1 MQELTI
7 TDLES
12 GQRLNKYMMKYLNQ
26 APSSFIYKMLRKKN
40 ITRNG
45 KKASG
50 DEILECGDV
59 IKVFL
64 ADETIEKFRVVN
76 TKNPHFDRGSKQHD
90 IVKSAD
96 SATSDG
102 SAQTSRQKPGITL
115 QILYQDPDIL
125 AVHKPVGVLSQKA
138 KKDDY
143 SINEAIVDYC
153 LSMRILSEKQLE
165 TFHPSISNRLDRNT
179 SGIILAGISLKGSQM
194 LARILK
200 GHTCEKYYYTI
211 VAGEMKQRIHEKAY
225 IVKDTKKNQSKIQ
238 KLESPGASMI
248 ETAFTPLCVKNGF
261 TLLQVQLFTG
271 KSHQIRAHLASIGH
285 PILGDGKYG
294 DPAKNKKLREAC
306 GIRSQLLHAYHME
319 CPGGTVV
326 TAPEPGTFQKAEQW
340 ALHTAPTENNRKKR

>member
-7 TDLES
+7 TDLDA

-45 KKASG
+45 KKATG
-50 DEILECGDV
+50 DEILKCGDV

-64 ADETIEKFRVVN
+64 ADETIEKFRVTQTGQV
-76 TKNPHFDRGSKQHD
+76 SK
-90 IVKSAD
+90 
-96 SATSDG
+96 
-102 SAQTSRQKPGITL
+102 QKPGITL
-115 QILYQDPDIL
+115 QILYQDSDIL

-138 KKDDY
+138 QKDDY

-153 LSMRILSEKQLE
+153 LSMRILNEKQLE

-225 IVKDTKKNQSKIQ
+225 IVKDSKKNQSKIQ
-238 KLESPGASMI
+238 KHESPGASMI
-248 ETAFTPLCVKNGF
+248 ETAFTPLCTKNCF

-271 KSHQIRAHLASIGH
+271 KSHQIRAHLQS
-285 PILGDGKYG
+285 LGYPMAGDTKYG
-294 DPAKNKKLREAC
+294 NPAVNRKLRD
-306 GIRSQLLHAYHME
+306 RYNLNHQLLHAGRLVL
-319 CPGGTVV
+319 PGI
-326 TAPEPGTFQKAEQW
+326 PEITDPLPAEFQKIADGLE
-340 ALHTAPTENNRKKR
+340 LKFPTNH

>member
-1 MQELTI
+1 MDMQELTI
-7 TDLES
+7 TDLDA

-45 KKASG
+45 KKATG
-50 DEILECGDV
+50 DEILKCGDV

-64 ADETIEKFRVVN
+64 ADETIEKFRVTQIGQV
-76 TKNPHFDRGSKQHD
+76 SK
-90 IVKSAD
+90 
-96 SATSDG
+96 
-102 SAQTSRQKPGITL
+102 QKPGITL
-115 QILYQDPDIL
+115 QILYQDSDIL

-138 KKDDY
+138 QKDDY

-153 LSMRILSEKQLE
+153 LSMRILNEKQLE

-225 IVKDTKKNQSKIQ
+225 IVKDSKKNQSKIQ
-238 KLESPGASMI
+238 KHESPGASMI
-248 ETAFTPLCVKNGF
+248 ETAFTPLCTKNGF

-271 KSHQIRAHLASIGH
+271 KSHQIRAHLQS
-285 PILGDGKYG
+285 LGYPMAGDTKYG
-294 DPAKNKKLREAC
+294 NPTVNRKLRD
-306 GIRSQLLHAYHME
+306 RYNLNHQLLHAGRLVL
-319 CPGGTVV
+319 PGI
-326 TAPEPGTFQKAEQW
+326 PEITDPLPAEFQKIADGLE
-340 ALHTAPTENNRKKR
+340 LKFPTNH

>member
-7 TDLES
+7 TDLEA

-64 ADETIEKFRVVN
+64 ADETIEKFRVVQA
-76 TKNPHFDRGSKQHD
+76 SK
-90 IVKSAD
+90 K
-96 SATSDG
+96 TS
-102 SAQTSRQKPGITL
+102 GITL

-138 KKDDY
+138 QKDDY
-143 SINEAIVDYC
+143 SINEAILDYC
-153 LSMRILSEKQLE
+153 LSMRILTVKQLE

-179 SGIILAGISLKGSQM
+179 SGIILAGISLKGSQT

-271 KSHQIRAHLASIGH
+271 KSHQIRAHLQS
-285 PILGDGKYG
+285 LGYPMAGDTKYG
-294 DPAKNKKLREAC
+294 NPAVNRKLRE
-306 GIRSQLLHAYHME
+306 RYHLNHQLLHAGRLVL
-319 CPGGTVV
+319 PDI
-326 TAPEPGTFQKAEQW
+326 PEITDPLPAEFQKVADGLGLKLP
-340 ALHTAPTENNRKKR
+340 AKY

>member
-7 TDLES
+7 TDLEA

-64 ADETIEKFRVVN
+64 ADETIEKFRVVQA
-76 TKNPHFDRGSKQHD
+76 SKQ
-90 IVKSAD
+90 
-96 SATSDG
+96 TS
-102 SAQTSRQKPGITL
+102 GITL

-138 KKDDY
+138 QKNDY

-153 LSMRILSEKQLE
+153 LSMQILTEKQLE

-179 SGIILAGISLKGSQM
+179 SGIILAGISLKGSQT

-211 VAGEMKQRIHEKAY
+211 VAGEMKHCIHEKAY

-238 KLESPGASMI
+238 KHESPGASMI
-248 ETAFTPLCVKNGF
+248 ETAFTPICTKNGF

-271 KSHQIRAHLASIGH
+271 KSHQIRAHLQS
-285 PILGDGKYG
+285 LGYPMAGDTKYG
-294 DPAKNKKLREAC
+294 NPAVNRKLRE
-306 GIRSQLLHAYHME
+306 RYHLNHQLLHAGRLVL
-319 CPGGTVV
+319 PDI
-326 TAPEPGTFQKAEQW
+326 PEITDPLPAEFQKVADGLGLKLP
-340 ALHTAPTENNRKKR
+340 ANH

>member
-7 TDLES
+7 TDLEA

-64 ADETIEKFRVVN
+64 ADETIEKFRVTQTGQV
-76 TKNPHFDRGSKQHD
+76 SK
-90 IVKSAD
+90 
-96 SATSDG
+96 
-102 SAQTSRQKPGITL
+102 QKPGITL
-115 QILYQDPDIL
+115 QILYQDSDIL

-138 KKDDY
+138 QKDDY

-153 LSMRILSEKQLE
+153 LSMRILNEKQLE

-225 IVKDTKKNQSKIQ
+225 IVKDSKKNQSKIQ
-238 KLESPGASMI
+238 KHESPGASMI
-248 ETAFTPLCVKNGF
+248 ETAFTPLCTKNGF

-271 KSHQIRAHLASIGH
+271 KSHQIRAHLQS
-285 PILGDGKYG
+285 LGYPMAGDTKYG
-294 DPAKNKKLREAC
+294 NPAVNRKLRE
-306 GIRSQLLHAYHME
+306 RYHLNHQLLHAGRLVL
-319 CPGGTVV
+319 PDI
-326 TAPEPGTFQKAEQW
+326 PEITDPLPAEFQKVADG
-340 ALHTAPTENNRKKR
+340 LGLKLPENH

>member
-1 MQELTI
+1 MQQLTI
-7 TDLES
+7 TDLEA

-64 ADETIEKFRVVN
+64 ADETIERFRVV
-76 TKNPHFDRGSKQHD
+76 GSTQ
-90 IVKSAD
+90 VS
-96 SATSDG
+96 G
-102 SAQTSRQKPGITL
+102 QKPGITL

-153 LSMRILSEKQLE
+153 LSMRILTEKQLE

-194 LARILK
+194 LASILK

-211 VAGEMKQRIHEKAY
+211 IAGEMKQCIHEKAY

-238 KLESPGASMI
+238 KHESPGASMI
-248 ETAFTPLCVKNGF
+248 ETAFTPLCTKNGF

-271 KSHQIRAHLASIGH
+271 KSHQIRAHLQS
-285 PILGDGKYG
+285 LGYPMAGDTKYG
-294 DPAKNKKLREAC
+294 NPAVNRKLRE
-306 GIRSQLLHAYHME
+306 RYHLNHQLLHAGKLVL
-319 CPGGTVV
+319 PDI
-326 TAPEPGTFQKAEQW
+326 PEITDPLPAEF
-340 ALHTAPTENNRKKR
+340 KKIADGLGLKLPANH

>member
-7 TDLES
+7 TDLEA

-64 ADETIEKFRVVN
+64 ADETIEKFRVVQA
-76 TKNPHFDRGSKQHD
+76 SKQ
-90 IVKSAD
+90 
-96 SATSDG
+96 TS
-102 SAQTSRQKPGITL
+102 GITL
-115 QILYQDPDIL
+115 QILYHDSDIL

-271 KSHQIRAHLASIGH
+271 KSHQIRAHLQS
-285 PILGDGKYG
+285 LGYPMAGDTKYG
-294 DPAKNKKLREAC
+294 NPAVNRKLRE
-306 GIRSQLLHAYHME
+306 RYHLNHQLLHAGRLVL
-319 CPGGTVV
+319 PDI
-326 TAPEPGTFQKAEQW
+326 PEITDPLPAEFQKVADGLGLKLP
-340 ALHTAPTENNRKKR
+340 ANH

>member
-1 MQELTI
+1 MQQLTI
-7 TDLES
+7 TDLEA

-64 ADETIEKFRVVN
+64 ADETIEKFRVV
-76 TKNPHFDRGSKQHD
+76 
-90 IVKSAD
+90 
-96 SATSDG
+96 G
-102 SAQTSRQKPGITL
+102 SAQVSGQKPGITL

-138 KKDDY
+138 QKNDY
-143 SINEAIVDYC
+143 AINEAIVDYC
-153 LSMRILSEKQLE
+153 LSMRILTAKQLE

-179 SGIILAGISLKGSQM
+179 SGIILAGISLKGSQT

-211 VAGEMKQRIHEKAY
+211 VAGEMKQCIHEKAY

-238 KLESPGASMI
+238 KHESPGASMI
-248 ETAFTPLCVKNGF
+248 ETAFTPLCTKNGF

-271 KSHQIRAHLASIGH
+271 KSHQIRAHLQS
-285 PILGDGKYG
+285 LGYPMAGDTKYG
-294 DPAKNKKLREAC
+294 NPVVNRKLRE
-306 GIRSQLLHAYHME
+306 RYHLNHQLLHAGRLVL
-319 CPGGTVV
+319 PDI
-326 TAPEPGTFQKAEQW
+326 PEITDPLPAEFQKVADGLGLKLP
-340 ALHTAPTENNRKKR
+340 ANY

>member
-7 TDLES
+7 TDLEA

-64 ADETIEKFRVVN
+64 ADETIEKFRVVQA
-76 TKNPHFDRGSKQHD
+76 SKQ
-90 IVKSAD
+90 
-96 SATSDG
+96 TS
-102 SAQTSRQKPGITL
+102 GITL

-179 SGIILAGISLKGSQM
+179 SGIILAGISLKGSQT

-211 VAGEMKQRIHEKAY
+211 VAGEMKQCIHEKAY

-238 KLESPGASMI
+238 KHESPGASMI
-248 ETAFTPLCVKNGF
+248 ETAFTPLCTKNDF

-271 KSHQIRAHLASIGH
+271 KSHQIRAHLQS
-285 PILGDGKYG
+285 LGYPMAGDTKYG
-294 DPAKNKKLREAC
+294 NPAVNRKLRE
-306 GIRSQLLHAYHME
+306 RYHLNHQLLHAGRLVL
-319 CPGGTVV
+319 PDI
-326 TAPEPGTFQKAEQW
+326 PEITDPLPAEFQKVADGLGLKLP
-340 ALHTAPTENNRKKR
+340 ANH

>member
-1 MQELTI
+1 MQQLTI
-7 TDLES
+7 TDLEA

-64 ADETIEKFRVVN
+64 ADETIEKFRVV
-76 TKNPHFDRGSKQHD
+76 
-90 IVKSAD
+90 
-96 SATSDG
+96 G
-102 SAQTSRQKPGITL
+102 SAQVSGQKPGITL

-138 KKDDY
+138 QKDDY

-153 LSMRILSEKQLE
+153 LSMQILSEKQLE

-179 SGIILAGISLKGSQM
+179 SGIILAGISLKGSQT

-211 VAGEMKQRIHEKAY
+211 VAGEMKQCIHEKAY

-238 KLESPGASMI
+238 KHESPGAAMI
-248 ETAFTPLCVKNGF
+248 ETAFTPLCTKNGF

-271 KSHQIRAHLASIGH
+271 KSHQIRAHLQS
-285 PILGDGKYG
+285 LGYPMAGDTKYG
-294 DPAKNKKLREAC
+294 NPAVNRKLRE
-306 GIRSQLLHAYHME
+306 RYRLNHQLLHAGRLVL
-319 CPGGTVV
+319 PDI
-326 TAPEPGTFQKAEQW
+326 PEITDPLPAEFQKVADGLGLKLP
-340 ALHTAPTENNRKKR
+340 ANR

>member
-7 TDLES
+7 TDLEA

-64 ADETIEKFRVVN
+64 ADETIEKFRVVQA
-76 TKNPHFDRGSKQHD
+76 SKQ
-90 IVKSAD
+90 
-96 SATSDG
+96 TS
-102 SAQTSRQKPGITL
+102 GITL
-115 QILYQDPDIL
+115 QILYHDSDIL

-211 VAGEMKQRIHEKAY
+211 VAGEMKQGIHEKAY

-271 KSHQIRAHLASIGH
+271 KSHQIRAHLQS
-285 PILGDGKYG
+285 LGYPMAGDTKYG
-294 DPAKNKKLREAC
+294 NPAVNRKLRE
-306 GIRSQLLHAYHME
+306 RYHLNHQLLHAGRLVL
-319 CPGGTVV
+319 PDI
-326 TAPEPGTFQKAEQW
+326 PEITDPLPAEFQNVADGLGLKLPAN
-340 ALHTAPTENNRKKR
+340 H

>member
-7 TDLES
+7 TDLEA

-64 ADETIEKFRVVN
+64 ADETIEKFRVTQTGQV
-76 TKNPHFDRGSKQHD
+76 SK
-90 IVKSAD
+90 
-96 SATSDG
+96 
-102 SAQTSRQKPGITL
+102 QKPGITL
-115 QILYQDPDIL
+115 QILYQDSDIL

-138 KKDDY
+138 QKDDY

-153 LSMRILSEKQLE
+153 LSMRILNEKQLE

-179 SGIILAGISLKGSQM
+179 SGIILAGISLKGSQT

-211 VAGEMKQRIHEKAY
+211 VAGEMKQCIHEKAY

-238 KLESPGASMI
+238 KHESPGAAMI

-271 KSHQIRAHLASIGH
+271 KSHQIRAHLQS
-285 PILGDGKYG
+285 LGYPMAGDTKYG
-294 DPAKNKKLREAC
+294 NPAVNRKLRE
-306 GIRSQLLHAYHME
+306 RYHLNHQLLHAGRLVL
-319 CPGGTVV
+319 PDI
-326 TAPEPGTFQKAEQW
+326 PEITDPLPAEFQKVADG
-340 ALHTAPTENNRKKR
+340 LGLKLPENH

>member
-1 MQELTI
+1 MDMQELTI
-7 TDLES
+7 TDLDA

-45 KKASG
+45 KKATG
-50 DEILECGDV
+50 DEILKCGDV

-64 ADETIEKFRVVN
+64 ADETIEKFRVTQTGQV
-76 TKNPHFDRGSKQHD
+76 SK
-90 IVKSAD
+90 
-96 SATSDG
+96 
-102 SAQTSRQKPGITL
+102 QKPGITL
-115 QILYQDPDIL
+115 QILYQDSDIL
-125 AVHKPVGVLSQKA
+125 AVHKPVSVLSQKA
-138 KKDDY
+138 QKDDY

-153 LSMRILSEKQLE
+153 LSMRILNEKQLE

-225 IVKDTKKNQSKIQ
+225 IVKDSKKNQSKIQ
-238 KLESPGASMI
+238 KHESPGASMI
-248 ETAFTPLCVKNGF
+248 ETAFTPLCTKNGF

-271 KSHQIRAHLASIGH
+271 KSHQIRAHLQS
-285 PILGDGKYG
+285 LGYPMAGDTKYG
-294 DPAKNKKLREAC
+294 NPAVNRKLRD
-306 GIRSQLLHAYHME
+306 RYNLNHQLLHAGRLVL
-319 CPGGTVV
+319 PGI
-326 TAPEPGTFQKAEQW
+326 PEITDPLPAEFQKIADGLE
-340 ALHTAPTENNRKKR
+340 LKFPTNH

>member
-1 MQELTI
+1 MQQLTI
-7 TDLES
+7 TDLEA

-76 TKNPHFDRGSKQHD
+76 TKNPHFDRGVKQHD

-102 SAQTSRQKPGITL
+102 SAQASRQKPGITL

-225 IVKDTKKNQSKIQ
+225 IVKDTKMNQSKIQ
-238 KLESPGASMI
+238 NLESPGASMI
-248 ETAFTPLCVKNGF
+248 ETAFTPLCTKNGF

-271 KSHQIRAHLASIGH
+271 KSHQIRAHLQS
-285 PILGDGKYG
+285 LGYPMAGDTKYG
-294 DPAKNKKLREAC
+294 NPAVNRKLHERYHLNH
-306 GIRSQLLHAYHME
+306 QLLHAGRLVLPDIAE
-319 CPGGTVV
+319 ITDPLP
-326 TAPEPGTFQKAEQW
+326 AEFQNVADGLGLKLPAN
-340 ALHTAPTENNRKKR
+340 H

>member
-40 ITRNG
+40 ITKNG

-76 TKNPHFDRGSKQHD
+76 TGNPHFDRGSKQHD

-102 SAQTSRQKPGITL
+102 SAQASRQEPGITL
-115 QILYQDPDIL
+115 QILYQDSDIL

-138 KKDDY
+138 KRM
-143 SINEAIVDYC
+143 IT
-153 LSMRILSEKQLE
+153 LSTKQ
-165 TFHPSISNRLDRNT
+165 
-179 SGIILAGISLKGSQM
+179 SL
-194 LARILK
+194 I
-200 GHTCEKYYYTI
+200 
-211 VAGEMKQRIHEKAY
+211 
-225 IVKDTKKNQSKIQ
+225 
-238 KLESPGASMI
+238 
-248 ETAFTPLCVKNGF
+248 TAFPCGF
-261 TLLQVQLFTG
+261 
-271 KSHQIRAHLASIGH
+271 
-285 PILGDGKYG
+285 
-294 DPAKNKKLREAC
+294 
-306 GIRSQLLHAYHME
+306 
-319 CPGGTVV
+319 
-326 TAPEPGTFQKAEQW
+326 
-340 ALHTAPTENNRKKR
+340 

>member
-7 TDLES
+7 TDLEA

-64 ADETIEKFRVVN
+64 ADETIEKFRVVQA
-76 TKNPHFDRGSKQHD
+76 SKQ
-90 IVKSAD
+90 
-96 SATSDG
+96 TS
-102 SAQTSRQKPGITL
+102 GITL

-138 KKDDY
+138 QKDDY
-143 SINEAIVDYC
+143 SINEAILDYC
-153 LSMRILSEKQLE
+153 LSMRILTVKQLE

-179 SGIILAGISLKGSQM
+179 SGIILAGISLKGSQT

-271 KSHQIRAHLASIGH
+271 KSHQIRAHLQS
-285 PILGDGKYG
+285 LGYPMAGDTKYG
-294 DPAKNKKLREAC
+294 NPAVNQKLRE
-306 GIRSQLLHAYHME
+306 RYHLNHQLLHAGRLVL
-319 CPGGTVV
+319 PDI
-326 TAPEPGTFQKAEQW
+326 PEITDPLPAEFQNVADGLGLKLPAN
-340 ALHTAPTENNRKKR
+340 H

>member
-64 ADETIEKFRVVN
+64 ADETIEKFRVVH
-76 TKNPHFDRGSKQHD
+76 TGNPHFDSGSKQHD
-90 IVKSAD
+90 IVKSAG

-211 VAGEMKQRIHEKAY
+211 VTGEMKQRIHEKAY

-271 KSHQIRAHLASIGH
+271 KSHQIRAHLQS
-285 PILGDGKYG
+285 LGYPMAGDTKYG
-294 DPAKNKKLREAC
+294 NPAVNRKLRE
-306 GIRSQLLHAYHME
+306 RYHLNHQLLHAGRLVL
-319 CPGGTVV
+319 PDI
-326 TAPEPGTFQKAEQW
+326 PEITDPLPAEFKKI
-340 ALHTAPTENNRKKR
+340 ADGLELKFPTSH

>member
-138 KKDDY
+138 KRM
-143 SINEAIVDYC
+143 IT
-153 LSMRILSEKQLE
+153 LSTKQ
-165 TFHPSISNRLDRNT
+165 
-179 SGIILAGISLKGSQM
+179 SL
-194 LARILK
+194 I
-200 GHTCEKYYYTI
+200 T
-211 VAGEMKQRIHEKAY
+211 AY
-225 IVKDTKKNQSKIQ
+225 
-238 KLESPGASMI
+238 P
-248 ETAFTPLCVKNGF
+248 CGF
-261 TLLQVQLFTG
+261 
-271 KSHQIRAHLASIGH
+271 
-285 PILGDGKYG
+285 
-294 DPAKNKKLREAC
+294 
-306 GIRSQLLHAYHME
+306 
-319 CPGGTVV
+319 
-326 TAPEPGTFQKAEQW
+326 
-340 ALHTAPTENNRKKR
+340 

>member
-7 TDLES
+7 TDLEA

-76 TKNPHFDRGSKQHD
+76 TGNPHSGSGSKRQD

-102 SAQTSRQKPGITL
+102 SAQASRQKPGITL

-153 LSMRILSEKQLE
+153 LSMRILTVKQLE

-271 KSHQIRAHLASIGH
+271 KSHQIRAHLQS
-285 PILGDGKYG
+285 LGYPMAGDTKYG
-294 DPAKNKKLREAC
+294 NPAVNRKLRE
-306 GIRSQLLHAYHME
+306 RYHLNHQLLHAGRLVL
-319 CPGGTVV
+319 PDI
-326 TAPEPGTFQKAEQW
+326 PEITDPLPAEFQKVADGLGLKLP
-340 ALHTAPTENNRKKR
+340 ANH

>member
-1 MQELTI
+1 MQQLTI
-7 TDLES
+7 TDLEA

-64 ADETIEKFRVVN
+64 ADETIEKFRVV
-76 TKNPHFDRGSKQHD
+76 
-90 IVKSAD
+90 
-96 SATSDG
+96 G
-102 SAQTSRQKPGITL
+102 SAQVSGQKPGITL

-138 KKDDY
+138 QKNDY
-143 SINEAIVDYC
+143 SINEAILDYC
-153 LSMRILSEKQLE
+153 LSMRILTAKQLE

-179 SGIILAGISLKGSQM
+179 SGIILAGISLKGSQT

-211 VAGEMKQRIHEKAY
+211 VAGEMKQCIHEKAY

-238 KLESPGASMI
+238 KHESPGAAMI
-248 ETAFTPLCVKNGF
+248 ETAFTPLCTKNGF

-271 KSHQIRAHLASIGH
+271 KSHQIRAHLQS
-285 PILGDGKYG
+285 LGYPMAGDTKYG
-294 DPAKNKKLREAC
+294 NPAVNRKLRE
-306 GIRSQLLHAYHME
+306 RYHLNHQLLHAGRLVL
-319 CPGGTVV
+319 PDI
-326 TAPEPGTFQKAEQW
+326 PEITDPLPAEFQKVADGLGLKLP
-340 ALHTAPTENNRKKR
+340 ANH

>member
-7 TDLES
+7 TDLEA

-59 IKVFL
+59 IKLFL
-64 ADETIEKFRVVN
+64 ADETIEKFRVV
-76 TKNPHFDRGSKQHD
+76 
-90 IVKSAD
+90 KSAG

-102 SAQTSRQKPGITL
+102 SAQASRQKPGITL

-153 LSMRILSEKQLE
+153 LSMRILTVKQLE

-179 SGIILAGISLKGSQM
+179 SGIILAGISLKGSQT

-271 KSHQIRAHLASIGH
+271 KSHQIRAHL
-285 PILGDGKYG
+285 
-294 DPAKNKKLREAC
+294 
-306 GIRSQLLHAYHME
+306 Q
-319 CPGGTVV
+319 
-326 TAPEPGTFQKAEQW
+326 
-340 ALHTAPTENNRKKR
+340 

>member
-7 TDLES
+7 TDLEA

-64 ADETIEKFRVVN
+64 ADETIEKFRVVQA
-76 TKNPHFDRGSKQHD
+76 SK
-90 IVKSAD
+90 K
-96 SATSDG
+96 TS
-102 SAQTSRQKPGITL
+102 GITL

-138 KKDDY
+138 QKDDY
-143 SINEAIVDYC
+143 SINEAILDYC

-179 SGIILAGISLKGSQM
+179 SGIILAGISLKGSQT

-248 ETAFTPLCVKNGF
+248 ETAFTPLCTKNGF

-271 KSHQIRAHLASIGH
+271 KSHQIRAHLQS
-285 PILGDGKYG
+285 LG
-294 DPAKNKKLREAC
+294 
-306 GIRSQLLHAYHME
+306 
-319 CPGGTVV
+319 
-326 TAPEPGTFQKAEQW
+326 
-340 ALHTAPTENNRKKR
+340 

>member
-1 MQELTI
+1 MQQLTI
-7 TDLES
+7 TDLEA

-64 ADETIEKFRVVN
+64 ADETIEKFRVVQA
-76 TKNPHFDRGSKQHD
+76 SKQ
-90 IVKSAD
+90 
-96 SATSDG
+96 TS
-102 SAQTSRQKPGITL
+102 GITL

-138 KKDDY
+138 QKDDY

-153 LSMRILSEKQLE
+153 LSMQILTEKQLE

-179 SGIILAGISLKGSQM
+179 SGIILAGISLKGSQT

-211 VAGEMKQRIHEKAY
+211 VAGEMKQCIHEKAY

-238 KLESPGASMI
+238 KHESPGAAMI
-248 ETAFTPLCVKNGF
+248 ETAFTPLCTKNGF

-271 KSHQIRAHLASIGH
+271 KSHQIRAHLQS
-285 PILGDGKYG
+285 LGYPMAGDTKYG
-294 DPAKNKKLREAC
+294 NTAVNRKLRE
-306 GIRSQLLHAYHME
+306 RYQLNHQLLHAGRLVL
-319 CPGGTVV
+319 PDI
-326 TAPEPGTFQKAEQW
+326 PEITDPLPEEFQKVADGLGLKLP
-340 ALHTAPTENNRKKR
+340 ANR

>member
-7 TDLES
+7 TDLEA

-64 ADETIEKFRVVN
+64 ADETIEKFRVVQA
-76 TKNPHFDRGSKQHD
+76 SKQ
-90 IVKSAD
+90 
-96 SATSDG
+96 TS
-102 SAQTSRQKPGITL
+102 GITL

-179 SGIILAGISLKGSQM
+179 SGIILAGISLKGSQT

-211 VAGEMKQRIHEKAY
+211 VAGEMKQCIHEKAY

-238 KLESPGASMI
+238 KHESPGASMI
-248 ETAFTPLCVKNGF
+248 ETAFTPLCTKNDF

-271 KSHQIRAHLASIGH
+271 KSHQIRAHLQS
-285 PILGDGKYG
+285 LGYPMAGDTKYG
-294 DPAKNKKLREAC
+294 NPAVNRKLRE
-306 GIRSQLLHAYHME
+306 RYHLNHQLLHAGRLVL
-319 CPGGTVV
+319 PDI
-326 TAPEPGTFQKAEQW
+326 PEITDPFPAEFQKVADGLGLKLP
-340 ALHTAPTENNRKKR
+340 ANR

>member
-7 TDLES
+7 TDLDA

-45 KKASG
+45 KKATG
-50 DEILECGDV
+50 DEILKCGDV

-64 ADETIEKFRVVN
+64 ADETIEKFRVTQTGQV
-76 TKNPHFDRGSKQHD
+76 SK
-90 IVKSAD
+90 
-96 SATSDG
+96 
-102 SAQTSRQKPGITL
+102 QKPGITL
-115 QILYQDPDIL
+115 QILYQDSDIL

-138 KKDDY
+138 QKDDY

-153 LSMRILSEKQLE
+153 LSMRILNEKQLE

-225 IVKDTKKNQSKIQ
+225 IVKDSKKNQSKIQ
-238 KLESPGASMI
+238 KHESPGASMI
-248 ETAFTPLCVKNGF
+248 ETAFTPLCTKNGF

-271 KSHQIRAHLASIGH
+271 KSHQIRAHLQS
-285 PILGDGKYG
+285 LGYPMAGDTKYG
-294 DPAKNKKLREAC
+294 NPAVNRKLRD
-306 GIRSQLLHAYHME
+306 RYNLNHQLLHAGRLVL
-319 CPGGTVV
+319 PGI
-326 TAPEPGTFQKAEQW
+326 PEITDPLPAEFQKIADG
-340 ALHTAPTENNRKKR
+340 LKLKFPTNH

>member
-7 TDLES
+7 TDLEA

-64 ADETIEKFRVVN
+64 ADETIEKFRVVQA
-76 TKNPHFDRGSKQHD
+76 SK
-90 IVKSAD
+90 K
-96 SATSDG
+96 TS
-102 SAQTSRQKPGITL
+102 GITL

-138 KKDDY
+138 QKDDY
-143 SINEAIVDYC
+143 SINEAILDYC

-179 SGIILAGISLKGSQM
+179 SGIILAGISLKGSQT

-271 KSHQIRAHLASIGH
+271 KSHQIRAHLQS
-285 PILGDGKYG
+285 LGYPMAGDTKYG
-294 DPAKNKKLREAC
+294 NPAVNRKLRE
-306 GIRSQLLHAYHME
+306 RYHLNHQLLHAGRLVL
-319 CPGGTVV
+319 PDI
-326 TAPEPGTFQKAEQW
+326 PEITDPLPAEFQKVADGLGLKLP
-340 ALHTAPTENNRKKR
+340 ANH

>member
-7 TDLES
+7 TDLEA

-64 ADETIEKFRVVN
+64 ADETIEKFRVVQA
-76 TKNPHFDRGSKQHD
+76 SKQ
-90 IVKSAD
+90 
-96 SATSDG
+96 TS
-102 SAQTSRQKPGITL
+102 GITL
-115 QILYQDPDIL
+115 QILYHDSDIL

-138 KKDDY
+138 QKDDY

-153 LSMRILSEKQLE
+153 LSMRILTVKQLE

-179 SGIILAGISLKGSQM
+179 SGIILAGISLKGSQT

-211 VAGEMKQRIHEKAY
+211 VAGEMKQCIHEKAY

-238 KLESPGASMI
+238 KTACPGASMI

-271 KSHQIRAHLASIGH
+271 KSHQIRAHLQS
-285 PILGDGKYG
+285 LGYPMAGDTKYG
-294 DPAKNKKLREAC
+294 NPAVNRKLRE
-306 GIRSQLLHAYHME
+306 RYHLNHQLLHAGRLVL
-319 CPGGTVV
+319 PDI
-326 TAPEPGTFQKAEQW
+326 PEITDPLPAEFKKI
-340 ALHTAPTENNRKKR
+340 ADGLELKFPTSH

>member
-1 MQELTI
+1 MQQLTI
-7 TDLES
+7 TDLEA

-26 APSSFIYKMLRKKN
+26 ASSSFIYKMLRKKN

-64 ADETIEKFRVVN
+64 ADETIEKFRVV
-76 TKNPHFDRGSKQHD
+76 
-90 IVKSAD
+90 
-96 SATSDG
+96 G
-102 SAQTSRQKPGITL
+102 SAQVSGQKPGITL

-138 KKDDY
+138 QKDDY

-179 SGIILAGISLKGSQM
+179 SGIILAGISLKGSQT

-238 KLESPGASMI
+238 KHESPGASMI
-248 ETAFTPLCVKNGF
+248 ETAFTPLCAKNGF

-271 KSHQIRAHLASIGH
+271 KSHQIRTHLQS
-285 PILGDGKYG
+285 LGYPMAGDTKYG
-294 DPAKNKKLREAC
+294 NPAVNRKLRE
-306 GIRSQLLHAYHME
+306 RYHLNHQLLHAGRLVL
-319 CPGGTVV
+319 PDI
-326 TAPEPGTFQKAEQW
+326 PEITDPLPAEFQKVADGLGLELP
-340 ALHTAPTENNRKKR
+340 ANY

>member
-7 TDLES
+7 TDLEA

-64 ADETIEKFRVVN
+64 ADETIEKFRVVQA
-76 TKNPHFDRGSKQHD
+76 SKQ
-90 IVKSAD
+90 
-96 SATSDG
+96 TS
-102 SAQTSRQKPGITL
+102 GITL

-153 LSMRILSEKQLE
+153 LSMRILNAKQLE

-179 SGIILAGISLKGSQM
+179 SGIILAGISLKGSQT

-211 VAGEMKQRIHEKAY
+211 VAGEMKQCIHEKAY

-238 KLESPGASMI
+238 KHESPGASMI
-248 ETAFTPLCVKNGF
+248 ETAFTPLCTKNGF

-271 KSHQIRAHLASIGH
+271 KSHQIRAHLQS
-285 PILGDGKYG
+285 LGYPMAGDTKYG
-294 DPAKNKKLREAC
+294 NPAVNRKLRE
-306 GIRSQLLHAYHME
+306 RYHLNHQLLHAGRLVL
-319 CPGGTVV
+319 PDI
-326 TAPEPGTFQKAEQW
+326 PEITDPLPAEFKKI
-340 ALHTAPTENNRKKR
+340 ADGLELKFPTNH

>member
-64 ADETIEKFRVVN
+64 ADETIEKFRVV
-76 TKNPHFDRGSKQHD
+76 
-90 IVKSAD
+90 
-96 SATSDG
+96 G
-102 SAQTSRQKPGITL
+102 SAQTSRQKLGITL

-238 KLESPGASMI
+238 NLESPGASMI
-248 ETAFTPLCVKNGF
+248 ETAFTPLCTKNGF

-271 KSHQIRAHLASIGH
+271 KSHQIRAHLQS
-285 PILGDGKYG
+285 LGYPMAGDTKYG
-294 DPAKNKKLREAC
+294 NPAVNRKLRE
-306 GIRSQLLHAYHME
+306 RYHLNHQLLHAGRLVL
-319 CPGGTVV
+319 PDI
-326 TAPEPGTFQKAEQW
+326 PEIKDPLPAEFQNVADGLGLKLPAN
-340 ALHTAPTENNRKKR
+340 H

>member
-7 TDLES
+7 TDLDA

-45 KKASG
+45 KKATG
-50 DEILECGDV
+50 DEILKCGDV

-64 ADETIEKFRVVN
+64 ANETIEKFRVTQTGQV
-76 TKNPHFDRGSKQHD
+76 SK
-90 IVKSAD
+90 
-96 SATSDG
+96 
-102 SAQTSRQKPGITL
+102 QKPGITL
-115 QILYQDPDIL
+115 QILYQDSDIL

-138 KKDDY
+138 QKDDY

-153 LSMRILSEKQLE
+153 LSMRVLNEKQLE

-225 IVKDTKKNQSKIQ
+225 IVKDSKKNQSKIQ
-238 KLESPGASMI
+238 KHESPGASMI
-248 ETAFTPLCVKNGF
+248 ETAFTPLCTKNGF

-271 KSHQIRAHLASIGH
+271 KSHQIRAHLQS
-285 PILGDGKYG
+285 LGYPMAGDTKYG
-294 DPAKNKKLREAC
+294 NPAVNRKLRD
-306 GIRSQLLHAYHME
+306 RYNLNHQLLHAGRLVL
-319 CPGGTVV
+319 PGI
-326 TAPEPGTFQKAEQW
+326 PEITDPLPAEFQKIADGLE
-340 ALHTAPTENNRKKR
+340 LKFPTNH

>member
-7 TDLES
+7 TDLEA

-45 KKASG
+45 KKAFG

-64 ADETIEKFRVVN
+64 ADETIEKFRVVQA
-76 TKNPHFDRGSKQHD
+76 SKQ
-90 IVKSAD
+90 
-96 SATSDG
+96 TS
-102 SAQTSRQKPGITL
+102 GITL
-115 QILYQDPDIL
+115 QILYHDSDIL

-138 KKDDY
+138 HKDDY

-153 LSMRILSEKQLE
+153 LSI
-165 TFHPSISNRLDRNT
+165 RNT
-179 SGIILAGISLKGSQM
+179 SGIILAGISLKGSQT

-211 VAGEMKQRIHEKAY
+211 VAGEMKQCIHEKAY

-238 KLESPGASMI
+238 KTACPGASMI

-271 KSHQIRAHLASIGH
+271 KSHQIRAHLQS
-285 PILGDGKYG
+285 LGYPMAGDTKYG
-294 DPAKNKKLREAC
+294 NPAVNRKLRE
-306 GIRSQLLHAYHME
+306 RYHLNHQLLHAGRLVL
-319 CPGGTVV
+319 PDI
-326 TAPEPGTFQKAEQW
+326 PEITDPLPAEFKKI
-340 ALHTAPTENNRKKR
+340 ADGLELKFPTSH

>member
-7 TDLES
+7 TDLEA

-64 ADETIEKFRVVN
+64 ADETIEKFRVVQ
-76 TKNPHFDRGSKQHD
+76 TSKQ
-90 IVKSAD
+90 
-96 SATSDG
+96 
-102 SAQTSRQKPGITL
+102 KPDITL
-115 QILYQDPDIL
+115 QILYQDSDIL

-138 KKDDY
+138 QKDDY
-143 SINEAIVDYC
+143 SINEAIIDYC
-153 LSMRILSEKQLE
+153 LSMRILNKKQLE

-179 SGIILAGISLKGSQM
+179 SGIILAGISLKGSQS

-200 GHTCEKYYYTI
+200 GHTCEKYYYTL
-211 VAGEMKQRIHEKAY
+211 VAGEMKQSIHETAY
-225 IVKDTKKNQSKIQ
+225 IVKDTKKNQSNIQ
-238 KLESPGASMI
+238 KTAIPGASMI

-271 KSHQIRAHLASIGH
+271 KSHQIRAHLQS
-285 PILGDGKYG
+285 LGYPMAGDTKYG
-294 DPAKNKKLREAC
+294 NPAVNRKLRE
-306 GIRSQLLHAYHME
+306 RYHLNHQLLHAGRLVL
-319 CPGGTVV
+319 PDI
-326 TAPEPGTFQKAEQW
+326 PEITDPLPAEFQKVADG
-340 ALHTAPTENNRKKR
+340 LGLKLPV

>member
-1 MQELTI
+1 MQQLTI
-7 TDLES
+7 TDLEA

-64 ADETIEKFRVVN
+64 ADETIEKFRVE
-76 TKNPHFDRGSKQHD
+76 
-90 IVKSAD
+90 
-96 SATSDG
+96 G
-102 SAQTSRQKPGITL
+102 SAQASGQKSGITL

-138 KKDDY
+138 QKNDY

-153 LSMRILSEKQLE
+153 LSMQILTEKQLE

-179 SGIILAGISLKGSQM
+179 SGIILAGISLKGSQT

-211 VAGEMKQRIHEKAY
+211 VAGEMKQCIHEKAY

-238 KLESPGASMI
+238 KHESPGASMI
-248 ETAFTPLCVKNGF
+248 ETAFTPLCTKNGF

-271 KSHQIRAHLASIGH
+271 KSHQIRAHLQS
-285 PILGDGKYG
+285 LGYPMAGDTKYG
-294 DPAKNKKLREAC
+294 NPAVNRKLRE
-306 GIRSQLLHAYHME
+306 RYHLNHQLLHAGRLVL
-319 CPGGTVV
+319 PDI
-326 TAPEPGTFQKAEQW
+326 PEITDPLPAEFQKVADGLGLKLP
-340 ALHTAPTENNRKKR
+340 ANR

>member
-7 TDLES
+7 TDLEA

-64 ADETIEKFRVVN
+64 ADETIEKFRVE
-76 TKNPHFDRGSKQHD
+76 
-90 IVKSAD
+90 
-96 SATSDG
+96 G
-102 SAQTSRQKPGITL
+102 SAQASGQKSGITL
-115 QILYQDPDIL
+115 QILYQDPNIL

-138 KKDDY
+138 QKNDY

-153 LSMRILSEKQLE
+153 LSMRIVSEKQLE

-225 IVKDTKKNQSKIQ
+225 IIKDTKKNQSKIQ
-238 KLESPGASMI
+238 NHESPGASMI
-248 ETAFTPLCVKNGF
+248 ETAFTPLCTKNGF

-271 KSHQIRAHLASIGH
+271 KSHQIRAHLQS
-285 PILGDGKYG
+285 LGYPMAGDTKYG
-294 DPAKNKKLREAC
+294 NPAVNRKLRE
-306 GIRSQLLHAYHME
+306 RYHLNHQLLHAGRLVL
-319 CPGGTVV
+319 PDI
-326 TAPEPGTFQKAEQW
+326 PEITDPLPAEFQKVADGLGLKLP
-340 ALHTAPTENNRKKR
+340 ANH

>member
-7 TDLES
+7 TDLEA

-26 APSSFIYKMLRKKN
+26 SPSSFIYKMLRKKN

-50 DEILECGDV
+50 DEILECGDL

-64 ADETIEKFRVVN
+64 ADETIEKFRVV
-76 TKNPHFDRGSKQHD
+76 
-90 IVKSAD
+90 
-96 SATSDG
+96 G
-102 SAQTSRQKPGITL
+102 SAQVSGQKPGITL

-138 KKDDY
+138 QKNDY

-238 KLESPGASMI
+238 KHESPGASMI
-248 ETAFTPLCVKNGF
+248 ETAFTPLCTKNGF

-271 KSHQIRAHLASIGH
+271 KSHQIRAHLQS
-285 PILGDGKYG
+285 LGYPMAGDTKYG
-294 DPAKNKKLREAC
+294 NPAVNRMLRE
-306 GIRSQLLHAYHME
+306 RYHLNHQLLHAGRLVL
-319 CPGGTVV
+319 PDI
-326 TAPEPGTFQKAEQW
+326 PEITDPLPAEFQNVADGLGLKLPAN
-340 ALHTAPTENNRKKR
+340 H

>member
-1 MQELTI
+1 MQQLTI
-7 TDLES
+7 TDLEA

-64 ADETIEKFRVVN
+64 ADETIEKFRVV
-76 TKNPHFDRGSKQHD
+76 
-90 IVKSAD
+90 D
-96 SATSDG
+96 SA
-102 SAQTSRQKPGITL
+102 QESRQKPGITL

-138 KKDDY
+138 QKNDY

-153 LSMRILSEKQLE
+153 LSMQILTEKQLE

-179 SGIILAGISLKGSQM
+179 SGIILAGISLKGSQT

-211 VAGEMKQRIHEKAY
+211 VAGEMKQCIHEKAY

-238 KLESPGASMI
+238 KHESPGASMI
-248 ETAFTPLCVKNGF
+248 ETAFTPLCTKNGF

-271 KSHQIRAHLASIGH
+271 KSHQIRAHLQS
-285 PILGDGKYG
+285 LGYPMAGDTKYG
-294 DPAKNKKLREAC
+294 NPAVNRKLRE
-306 GIRSQLLHAYHME
+306 RYHLNHQLLHAGRLVL
-319 CPGGTVV
+319 PDI
-326 TAPEPGTFQKAEQW
+326 PEITDPLPAEFQKVADGLGLKLP
-340 ALHTAPTENNRKKR
+340 ANH

>member
-7 TDLES
+7 TDLEA

-64 ADETIEKFRVVN
+64 ADETIEKFRVVQA
-76 TKNPHFDRGSKQHD
+76 SKQ
-90 IVKSAD
+90 
-96 SATSDG
+96 TS
-102 SAQTSRQKPGITL
+102 GITL

-138 KKDDY
+138 QKDDY
-143 SINEAIVDYC
+143 SINEAILDYC

-179 SGIILAGISLKGSQM
+179 SGIILAGISLKGSQT

-248 ETAFTPLCVKNGF
+248 ETAFTPLCTKNGF

-271 KSHQIRAHLASIGH
+271 KSHQIRAHLQS
-285 PILGDGKYG
+285 LGYPMAGDTKYG
-294 DPAKNKKLREAC
+294 NPAVNRKLRE
-306 GIRSQLLHAYHME
+306 RYHLNHQLLHAGRLVL
-319 CPGGTVV
+319 PDI
-326 TAPEPGTFQKAEQW
+326 PEITDPLPAEFQNVADGLGLKLPAN
-340 ALHTAPTENNRKKR
+340 H